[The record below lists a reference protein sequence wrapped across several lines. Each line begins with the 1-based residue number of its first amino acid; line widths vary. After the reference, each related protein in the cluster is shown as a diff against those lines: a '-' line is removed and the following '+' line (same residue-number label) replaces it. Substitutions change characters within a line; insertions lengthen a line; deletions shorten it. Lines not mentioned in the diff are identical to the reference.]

1 MTAAPI
7 DVIGVGNA
15 IVDVIAHASDAFLD
29 REGLVKGSMALI
41 DQSRATT
48 LYERMG
54 PGIEASGGSV
64 ANTMAGLAS
73 FGADAAFIGK
83 VADDQLGKFFGH
95 DMQAVGVDFVADTTA
110 GGLPT
115 GRCLILVTPDAQ
127 RTLNT
132 YLGIST
138 LLQPADIDED
148 AVAAARILFCEG
160 YLWDVESAKN
170 AIRRA
175 MAVAGDAGRQ
185 VALTVSDS
193 FCVERH
199 HTEFLEL
206 IDGPVD
212 ILFANEAELGALY
225 DTDFSAAVEIVRSRV
240 AVGCLTRGAAGSLLV
255 RGDETVEVRAGK
267 PIPRVV
273 DTTGAGD
280 QYAAGALYGL
290 ARGLPL
296 AEVGRLAAAAATEVI
311 SHVGPRPEIPL
322 RDLI

>member
-1 MTAAPI
+1 MTAPSI

-15 IVDVIAHASDAFLD
+15 IVDVITHASDAFLD
-29 REGLVKGSMALI
+29 GEGLIKGSMALI
-41 DQSRATT
+41 DQARAVT
-48 LYERMG
+48 LYDRMG
-54 PGIEASGGSV
+54 PGVEASGGSV

-95 DMQAVGVDFVADTTA
+95 DMQSVGVDFVADTTT

-132 YLGIST
+132 YLGISS
-138 LLQPADIDED
+138 LLQPSDVDAD
-148 AVAAARILFCEG
+148 AVARARILICEG

-175 MAVAGDAGRQ
+175 MGVAKDAGRQ

-199 HTEFLEL
+199 HSEFIDL

-225 DTDFSAAVEIVRSRV
+225 DTDFEGAVELVRARV
-240 AVGCLTRGAAGSLLV
+240 AVGCLTRGAAGSILV
-255 RGDETVEVRAGK
+255 RGDETVEVPAAAV
-267 PIPRVV
+267 PRLV

-296 AEVGRLAAAAATEVI
+296 ADVGRLAAAAAAEVI